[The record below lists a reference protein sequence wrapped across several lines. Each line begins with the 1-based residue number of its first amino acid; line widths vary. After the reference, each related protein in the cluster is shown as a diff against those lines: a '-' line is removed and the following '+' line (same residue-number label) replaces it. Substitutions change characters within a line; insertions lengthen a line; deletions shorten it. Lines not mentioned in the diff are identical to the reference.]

1 MKNSLNKGK
10 NVRLF
15 PVPCTKNGYQFL
27 KKTDTEKLLH
37 LKKKSFSIRLR
48 QLEQGTE
55 EKDRIIM
62 NTFEQYINHFNLF
75 KYFRRMFSLE
85 I

>member
-1 MKNSLNKGK
+1 MKNSLNRSK

-15 PVPCTKNGYQFL
+15 PVPCTKNEYQF
-27 KKTDTEKLLH
+27 KKTDREKLQRF
-37 LKKKSFSIRLR
+37 KKSFSIRLR

-62 NTFEQYINHFNLF
+62 NTFRTVYKSF
-75 KYFRRMFSLE
+75 
-85 I
+85 